1 MLTHFIYY
9 LFGNADGGIDKTA
22 LWTAA
27 LVIVTFILLLVAYFQ
42 LSNIKKTAR
51 AEYIKRLNDSFFT
64 EETRNLIVLLF
75 NSAIELS
82 ILPIMDKE
90 GKDQI
95 DELPYFKIKEFVL
108 EQLKNSGLISLAE
121 WRKGYN
127 AFEIDDL
134 LIGHFDDVGRFE
146 KNGLLDIH
154 TAYSTFGYYVLEL
167 VGNSEDEETEVRKYL
182 NDPKCGCQGN
192 YNDLEYI
199 HKEFISYKNMK
210 NKCWCARKLWS
221 IWHSL
226 TKYLA

>member
-1 MLTHFIYY
+1 MTTDFIYI
-9 LFGNADGGIDKTA
+9 LFGNAEGCIDKTA

-64 EETRNLIVLLF
+64 EETRNLMVLLF

-82 ILPIMDKE
+82 TLPIMDEE
-90 GKDQI
+90 GKTKI

-108 EQLKNSGLISLAE
+108 EQLKNSGLISFAD

-134 LIGHFDDVGRFE
+134 LIGHLDDVGRFE

-167 VGNSEDEETEVRKYL
+167 VGENEEEKTEVRKYL
-182 NDPKCGCQGN
+182 NDQECQGN
-192 YNDLEYI
+192 YDDLEYI
-199 HKEFISYKNMK
+199 YEEFVSYKNVK
-210 NKCWCARKLWS
+210 NKCWCKRRLWS
-221 IWHSL
+221 IRHSL
-226 TKYLA
+226 KKYLA